1 METKQKTLGEKRVR
15 VDFNV
20 SNNSYLGEIKT
31 LSAKLIDLID
41 SSAANPD
48 WDDETFSE
56 WKRLKALAM
65 TSIEE
70 GSMWSVKS
78 ITL

>member
-20 SNNSYLGEIKT
+20 SNDSYVNEIKI

-41 SSAANPD
+41 LSAANPD
-48 WDDETFSE
+48 WDTETFGE

-65 TSIEE
+65 TSVEE
-70 GSMWSVKS
+70 ASMWSVKS
-78 ITL
+78 ATL

>member
-1 METKQKTLGEKRVR
+1 MEAKQKTLGEKRVR

-20 SNNSYLGEIKT
+20 NNDSYVGEIKV

-48 WDDETFSE
+48 WDAETFGE

-65 TSIEE
+65 TSVEE
-70 GSMWSVKS
+70 GSMYAVKS
-78 ITL
+78 ATI